1 MFFSFRMTSISWKN
15 MGLFGPQEK
24 SWDIIIYEG
33 TDWWVG
39 GAGGWGWWFRFVIR
53 DSFRFLQVLQFFNRQ
68 KLLNVMLKVFKTG
81 KFRQINCGKAQV
93 CFAAR
98 PSQPP
103 SAATHPLNVSIIL
116 PPMSR
121 DSKDVMGSWHFS
133 VISIQMILL
142 IGWSPCPHWPGN
154 WPIKIQI
161 PESCWRKFSSL
172 FFNRF

>member
-1 MFFSFRMTSISWKN
+1 MRCFSHSGWQALVGRIWDCLGHRKKVETL
-15 MGLFGPQEK
+15 LFMK
-24 SWDIIIYEG
+24 AL
-33 TDWWVG
+33 T